1 MENLFIM
8 IVPLIIII
16 IFGELKG
23 LALSGLYFLI
33 CLIYEGSKIYFR
45 KKKSWIL
52 IIIYIIL
59 IIFISY
65 KFFKLREITRMFD
78 NLSSR

>member
-45 KKKSWIL
+45 KKNHG
-52 IIIYIIL
+52 
-59 IIFISY
+59 F
-65 KFFKLREITRMFD
+65 
-78 NLSSR
+78 